1 MIGLISYP
9 LYLWHWPLL
18 SFARIID
25 KHPTPSTRIGL
36 ILISFLLAWLTYRYV
51 EIPVRRSREKTSVLV
66 LVFSLMIIG
75 GAGLSL
81 SLAPVSLETRLAD
94 YVNEEAIKAIDDWA
108 YPTGLISRIDLK
120 ESNSPVQY
128 NANSAKNPKILLV
141 GDSHMEQYSPR
152 IVRLTKSGRAKPVLF
167 MTCGGCPPVGLPI
180 IKDVEL
186 FLSKNDSVEKIIMT
200 GAWNGYL
207 DQNPSEE
214 FGTAKKYDYMGLRST
229 IEKLS
234 ERAEVI
240 IVLDNPASNFFHPR
254 NQLTIENRYK
264 LTFQLSNFDIKAKST
279 NPKPFPPEKRQLE
292 FNKQMAEVVIAA
304 GGYVIDPTSTI
315 CPKNMCS
322 AVDASGRYIYKDAN
336 HIRLFFVEE
345 NVEFLDKFVLKK
357 IDI

>member
-1 MIGLISYP
+1 
-9 LYLWHWPLL
+9 
-18 SFARIID
+18 
-25 KHPTPSTRIGL
+25 
-36 ILISFLLAWLTYRYV
+36 
-51 EIPVRRSREKTSVLV
+51 
-66 LVFSLMIIG
+66 
-75 GAGLSL
+75 
-81 SLAPVSLETRLAD
+81 
-94 YVNEEAIKAIDDWA
+94 
-108 YPTGLISRIDLK
+108 
-120 ESNSPVQY
+120 
-128 NANSAKNPKILLV
+128 
-141 GDSHMEQYSPR
+141 
-152 IVRLTKSGRAKPVLF
+152 
-167 MTCGGCPPVGLPI
+167 
-180 IKDVEL
+180 
-186 FLSKNDSVEKIIMT
+186 MT

-214 FGTAKKYDYMGLRST
+214 FGAAKKYDYMGLRSI

-279 NPKPFPPEKRQLE
+279 IPKPFPPEKRQLE

-322 AVDASGRYIYKDAN
+322 SVDASGRYIYKDAN
-336 HIRLFFVEE
+336 HIRPFFVEE